1 MKVETSLHMNFEF
14 WDVILYASKR
24 ITEERNFHRVL
35 PGKRCLRDL
44 GGITSSSGHLKTP
57 IKSSKY
63 FLTSS
68 ASSSSRI
75 LQKTKLLAN
84 KKKKRSLSPPKVW
97 SFLKTLR
104 EKHDEQSEVA
114 GCDLM
119 LKNQWESVCFFSSSR
134 QPCLLTLT
142 LPLSLDKSNN
152 FIRRKQSTSLDEMLN
167 DVPALSPNHLSSG
180 KKMIG
185 AKGRIRI
192 SSVYTCI
199 ASLSP
204 DDRFIDRLDLESTN
218 CNIRLDFA
226 TLSEEK
232 RTN

>member
-1 MKVETSLHMNFEF
+1 MRQKESQRNVISIEF
-14 WDVILYASKR
+14 FL
-24 ITEERNFHRVL
+24 
-35 PGKRCLRDL
+35 GKRCLRDL

-84 KKKKRSLSPPKVW
+84 KKIKKKEVFPPK
-97 SFLKTLR
+97 SLIFLEDMR